1 MTRDSTS
8 NVLDSIPLWAS
19 LRDSK
24 GQRADK
30 TLMPWNCPLIIYGQV
45 NLCRVRVSGLT
56 LFFGRLL
63 YKR

>member
-30 TLMPWNCPLIIYGQV
+30 TLIALELSINHLWA
-45 NLCRVRVSGLT
+45 S
-56 LFFGRLL
+56 
-63 YKR
+63 